1 MDGLPKG
8 FDLPLLLTPIT
19 AQAPAGTD
27 LRHDVTPQSPY
38 FRLRDARAE
47 ARASEREADT
57 KGDGSVV
64 PQQWRVVF
72 QLAQEAIATRSK
84 DLEIAAW
91 LTEAAL
97 RLHHLGGFTAGAL
110 LMAGLVERF
119 WEALHPLPDDE
130 GMATRVAPVTGLN
143 GQGRDG
149 TLVQPLG
156 RLILFKR
163 RDGRLLSYWEY
174 EQSEGIKE
182 AERKQRHA
190 ADVPL
195 FAELQDDARAA
206 DTSEWAALRRQAD
219 AALAAWSALGGRL
232 DALAGADSPPTA
244 RVHEL
249 IEKIRKVAAIY
260 APAETVLAETA
271 PAASAAIPA
280 DNAEVM
286 PAVAATRDGS
296 TRDDM
301 LRELVSIAEFFRR
314 TEPHSPLAYTLDEA
328 VRRGRMTWPQLLHE
342 VLPEAAARNSI
353 LSKLGIR
360 PETEIDG

>member
-1 MDGLPKG
+1 M
-8 FDLPLLLTPIT
+8 
-19 AQAPAGTD
+19 
-27 LRHDVTPQSPY
+27 
-38 FRLRDARAE
+38 
-47 ARASEREADT
+47 
-57 KGDGSVV
+57 

-72 QLAQEAIATRSK
+72 QLAHQAIATRSK

-97 RLHHLGGFTAGAL
+97 RLHHLSGFTAGTS
-110 LMAGLVERF
+110 LMAGLVDRF
-119 WEALHPLPDDE
+119 WDGLHPLPDEE
-130 GMATRVAPVTGLN
+130 GMATCVAPLTGLN
-143 GQGRDG
+143 GLGRDG

-190 ADVPL
+190 AEVPI
-195 FAELQDDARAA
+195 FTELQDDAKAA
-206 DTSEWAALRRQAD
+206 DPADWAALRRQAD

-249 IEKIRKVAAIY
+249 IGKIRKVAAAY
-260 APAETVLAETA
+260 APPETVPMETGPASAPVVPDDGAETV
-271 PAASAAIPA
+271 
-280 DNAEVM
+280 
-286 PAVAATRDGS
+286 PAVAVARGGP

-301 LRELVSIAEFFRR
+301 LRELVRIAEFFRR

-328 VRRGRMTWPQLLHE
+328 VRRGRMTWPELLHE
-342 VLPEAAARNSI
+342 VMPEAAARNSI